1 MKTNPTL
8 LLLTLITFA
17 MLTFLPKSFAQK
29 VSPEYVVRVIY
40 FLPNDRAPRP
50 DIDENL
56 DRRIKE
62 AQRYFADQLDVHGFE
77 RKSFRIETDRFGQAV
92 VHHVVGQYGDSYYQG
107 SGSVLAE
114 IPQKFD
120 MSRNIYYIV
129 VDISRSLISSSGRPA
144 LVVHQL

>member
-56 DRRIKE
+56 DREIKKV
-62 AQRYFADQLDVHGFE
+62 QLYFANQLEAHGFE
-77 RKSFRIETDRFGQAV
+77 RKSFRIETDRFGTAV
-92 VHHVVGQYGDSYYQG
+92 VHHVVGQHGDVYYQNPPFG
-107 SGSVLAE
+107 HTPFGYDSAIAE
-114 IPQKFD
+114 ISKKFD
-120 MSRNIYYIV
+120 MSRN
-129 VDISRSLISSSGRPA
+129 
-144 LVVHQL
+144 